1 MTLNA
6 LELRIPPVAL
16 LLVTG
21 AAMWAVTHVV
31 PSMNATPAAR
41 LAVAVLLG
49 LSGLLVALAGVREF
63 RRARTTLHPQRPDAT
78 SSVVRTGIYAH
89 SRNPMYLGML
99 LVLVAWGAWLANL
112 ASLALAAAFVPY
124 LNRFQIEPEERAMA
138 RNFGAAYEA
147 YRRQVR
153 RWL

>member
-1 MTLNA
+1 MPCRSA
-6 LELRIPPVAL
+6 SR
-16 LLVTG
+16 
-21 AAMWAVTHVV
+21 
-31 PSMNATPAAR
+31 
-41 LAVAVLLG
+41 
-49 LSGLLVALAGVREF
+49 GLLVALAGVREF
-63 RRARTTLHPQRPDAT
+63 RRARTTLHPQQPEAA
-78 SSVVRTGIYAH
+78 SSVVRSGIYAR

-138 RNFGAAYEA
+138 RNFGAAYEE